1 MFEIHEVSQVEAT
14 GYLWGSAISCLGTWG
29 AVGLLYMAACC

>member
-1 MFEIHEVSQVEAT
+1 MFEIKEVSKVEAT
-14 GYLWGSAISCLGTWG
+14 GSLWGSAISCLGTWG